1 MPSFVNRSKKITLT
15 TNYKVMYSM
24 LKRQR
29 QWKKSKKWVIKLLP
43 YKSFGLVRNPYDR
56 LVSFY
61 FDKLNKSLN
70 DGDYFS
76 RSQRIFFPILDD
88 ISNASSLEKY
98 QALKAITFNEFI
110 QLLPEIYDK
119 NRHLHPQY
127 WVFKNLRVDTF
138 LQIENP
144 AAKQFM
150 QENLGVDLKIKANV
164 TQKKDLEWEPKSI
177 TIVNHIYQK
186 DFEKYGYH
194 KKNTSNHLGS

>member
-76 RSQRIFFPILDD
+76 RS
-88 ISNASSLEKY
+88 
-98 QALKAITFNEFI
+98 
-110 QLLPEIYDK
+110 
-119 NRHLHPQY
+119 
-127 WVFKNLRVDTF
+127 
-138 LQIENP
+138 
-144 AAKQFM
+144 
-150 QENLGVDLKIKANV
+150 
-164 TQKKDLEWEPKSI
+164 
-177 TIVNHIYQK
+177 
-186 DFEKYGYH
+186 
-194 KKNTSNHLGS
+194 